1 MNCITVEEKIMD
13 YLEDNLTDAERLA
26 LAAHLRQCPNCR
38 TALEQTTNFLKL
50 TDSIKWE
57 LPSPALRQSFDSMLE
72 EEKKI
77 QPIKPAASV
86 IGIYRKNILRVAAV
100 LLLVAGSYWIGTH
113 SSDQTA
119 DNRISKME
127 EQLQE
132 MKTEMTLA
140 LLNNPSAS
148 KRIQAVNYS
157 EELQVPDKKLLQAI
171 ISRLHHDDNV
181 NVRMAAAEALWKFR
195 EEELVKQALI
205 KSLETEK
212 NPDVQILVIQFLSE
226 TQEKR
231 AVQPM
236 KKLLVQPDLEPYVKD
251 QLTNGLKRII

>member
-13 YLEDNLTDAERLA
+13 YLEKKLPDAERLA
-26 LAAHLRQCPNCR
+26 ITAHLRQCPNCR
-38 TALEQTTNFLKL
+38 TVLEQTRSFLKL
-50 TDSIKWE
+50 TDNIKWE
-57 LPSPALRQSFDSMLE
+57 SPSPALRQSFDSMLE
-72 EEKKI
+72 DEKKI
-77 QPIKPAASV
+77 QPIKPASGV
-86 IGIYRKNILRVAAV
+86 VGIYWKTMLRVAAV
-100 LLLVAGSYWIGTH
+100 LLLVAGSYWIGNYQ
-113 SSDQTA
+113 SDQSSGS
-119 DNRISKME
+119 RISQME
-127 EQLQE
+127 EQLLDL
-132 MKTEMTLA
+132 KIEMTLA

-157 EELQVPDKKLLQAI
+157 DELQAVDRKVLEAI
-171 ISRLHHDDNV
+171 IARLHNDENV

-195 EEELVKQALI
+195 NEELVKQALI

-226 TQEKR
+226 AQEKR

-251 QLTNGLKRII
+251 QLNNGLKKII